1 MCQGL
6 HHRHSVPAL
15 ISNER
20 GGYDFLEGIEPYS
33 SGVVAHDEFEVVHA
47 TLDKL
52 VPWRDGFAQVEEYLR
67 DFGLG
72 REALC
77 GVELRSPEVFS
88 MEGFAEFNK
97 GYRELLEDWGL
108 MVDGQNPVARTNVAP
123 FDHAPDEVSL
133 FAFSHTAPNADIGR
147 PTFVVA
153 GGGEVR
159 GGLCAENILR
169 LGETGAD
176 AMAEKA
182 AWVMD
187 IMENRLTGLGVGWD
201 QVTATDVYTVH
212 PLRDIVEGVLLPR
225 MGAAALKGMT
235 WHYSRPPIVDIE
247 FEMDL
252 RGVVREVVI

>member
-1 MCQGL
+1 M
-6 HHRHSVPAL
+6 SVL
-15 ISNER
+15 IFNEP
-20 GGYDFLEGIEPYS
+20 GAYDFLEGIEPYS
-33 SGVVAHDEFEVVHA
+33 SGMVAREGFEVVHV

-52 VPWRDGFAQVEEYLR
+52 LPWRDGFGRVEEYLR
-67 DFGLG
+67 DAGLG

-77 GVELRSPEVFS
+77 GVELRSQEAFS
-88 MEGFAEFNK
+88 MEGFSEFNK
-97 GYRELLEDWGL
+97 DYRKLLEKWGL
-108 MVDGQNPVARTNVAP
+108 MVDGKNPVARTNVAP

-133 FAFSHTAPNADIGR
+133 FAFSHTTPNTDIGR

-159 GGLCAENILR
+159 GSLCEENIVR
-169 LGETGAD
+169 LGETDAD

-201 QVTATDVYTVH
+201 QMTATDVYTVH

-252 RGVVREVVI
+252 RGVAREVVI

>member
-1 MCQGL
+1 VNTDT
-6 HHRHSVPAL
+6 HYR
-15 ISNER
+15 ISNEN

-33 SGVVAHDEFEVVHA
+33 SGVVAREGFEVVHV

-52 VPWRDGFAQVEEYLR
+52 LPWRDGFGRVEEYLR
-67 DFGLG
+67 DAGLG

-77 GVELRSPEVFS
+77 GVELRSQEAFS
-88 MEGFAEFNK
+88 MEGFSEFNK
-97 GYRELLEDWGL
+97 GYRQLLEDWGL

-133 FAFSHTAPNADIGR
+133 FAFSHTASNPDIGR

-159 GGLCAENILR
+159 GTLCEENIVR
-169 LGETGAD
+169 LGETDAA

-182 AWVMD
+182 ALVMD
-187 IMENRLTGLGVGWD
+187 IMENRLKGLGVGWD

-212 PLRDIVEGVLLPR
+212 PLRDIVEGILLPR
-225 MGAAALKGMT
+225 MGAAALKGMN
-235 WHYSRPPIVDIE
+235 WHYSRPPIVNIE

-252 RGVVREVVI
+252 RGVMREMVI

>member
-1 MCQGL
+1 M
-6 HHRHSVPAL
+6 SAL
-15 ISNER
+15 IFNVP

-33 SGVVAHDEFEVVHA
+33 SGVVAREGFEVVHV

-52 VPWRDGFAQVEEYLR
+52 LPWRDGFARVEEYLK
-67 DFGLG
+67 DAGLG

-77 GVELRSPEVFS
+77 GVELRSPKAFS

-97 GYRELLEDWGL
+97 GYRQLLEDWGL

-133 FAFSHTAPNADIGR
+133 FAFSHTVPNADMGR

-159 GGLCAENILR
+159 GSLCEENIVR
-169 LGETGAD
+169 LGETDAD

-212 PLRDIVEGVLLPR
+212 PLRDIVEGVLFPR

-252 RGVVREVVI
+252 RGVVRELVI

>member
-1 MCQGL
+1 ML
-6 HHRHSVPAL
+6 DHRPSVPAL

-33 SGVVAHDEFEVVHA
+33 GGVVARDGFEVVHA
-47 TLDKL
+47 TLEKL
-52 VPWRDGFAQVEEYLR
+52 VPWREGFSVIDSYFKGAGIGQ
-67 DFGLG
+67 
-72 REALC
+72 EALC
-77 GVELRSPEVFS
+77 GVELRSPAAFS
-88 MEGFAEFNK
+88 MEGFSEFNK
-97 GYRELLEDWGL
+97 GYRELLEEWRL

-123 FDHAPDEVSL
+123 FEHAPDEVSL
-133 FAFSHTAPNADIGR
+133 FAFSHTVRNTEIKR

-159 GGLCAENILR
+159 GGLRAENIVR
-169 LGETGAD
+169 LGETNAD

-187 IMENRLTGLGVGWD
+187 IMENRLMGLGVGWD
-201 QVTATDVYTVH
+201 QVTAADVYTVH

-225 MGAAALKGMT
+225 MGAAALKGMI

-252 RGVVREVVI
+252 RGVAREVVI

>member
-1 MCQGL
+1 MNTDAHC
-6 HHRHSVPAL
+6 R
-15 ISNER
+15 ISNEN

-33 SGVVAHDEFEVVHA
+33 SGVVAREGFEVVHV

-52 VPWRDGFAQVEEYLR
+52 MPWRAGFARVEEYLK
-67 DFGLG
+67 DAGLG
-72 REALC
+72 RGALC
-77 GVELRSPEVFS
+77 GVELRSPKAFS
-88 MEGFAEFNK
+88 MEGFSEFNK
-97 GYRELLEDWGL
+97 GYRKLLEDWGL
-108 MVDGQNPVARTNVAP
+108 MVEGQNPVARTNVAP

-133 FAFSHTAPNADIGR
+133 FAFSHTVPNVEIGR

-159 GGLCAENILR
+159 GSLCAENIVR
-169 LGETGAD
+169 LGKTD
-176 AMAEKA
+176 AVAMTEKA
-182 AWVMD
+182 ACVMD
-187 IMENRLTGLGVGWD
+187 IMENRLMGLGVGWN

-225 MGAAALKGMT
+225 IGTAALKGMT

-252 RGVVREVVI
+252 RGVAREMVI

>member
-1 MCQGL
+1 MSEDL
-6 HHRHSVPAL
+6 V
-15 ISNER
+15 INEA

-33 SGVVAHDEFEVVHA
+33 CGVVAREGFEVVHL

-52 VPWRDGFAQVEEYLR
+52 LPWRDGFARMEEYLK
-67 DFGLG
+67 DAGLG

-77 GVELRSPEVFS
+77 GVELRSPKAFS
-88 MEGFAEFNK
+88 MEGFSEFNK
-97 GYRELLEDWGL
+97 GYRKLLEDWGL
-108 MVDGQNPVARTNVAP
+108 MVEGQNPVARTNVAP

-133 FAFSHTAPNADIGR
+133 FAFSHTVPNVEIGR

-159 GGLCAENILR
+159 GSLCTQNIVR
-169 LGETGAD
+169 LGEIDAV

-182 AWVMD
+182 TCVMD
-187 IMENRLTGLGVGWD
+187 IMENRLMGLGVGWN

-225 MGAAALKGMT
+225 MGTAALKGMT

-252 RGVVREVVI
+252 RGVAREMVI